1 MNDMNEKMRSDIEEN
16 LLVGVLDLMILKL
29 LSKEDMY
36 GYQIKQEILTRTKEV
51 IRIKEGTLYGPLY
64 RMEKKGM
71 VSVSRKLVG
80 ARRFRMYYHLE
91 DYGAKYLDEALK
103 CFEEINAGANNL
115 IQSLK

>member
-1 MNDMNEKMRSDIEEN
+1 MNEKMRNDIEEN

-36 GYQIKQEILTRTKEV
+36 GYQIKQEILTRTKES
-51 IRIKEGTLYGPLY
+51 IKIKEGTLYGPLY

-91 DYGAKYLDEALK
+91 EYGAQYLEEALS
-103 CFEEINAGANNL
+103 CFAQITKGANDL
-115 IQSLK
+115 IESVK